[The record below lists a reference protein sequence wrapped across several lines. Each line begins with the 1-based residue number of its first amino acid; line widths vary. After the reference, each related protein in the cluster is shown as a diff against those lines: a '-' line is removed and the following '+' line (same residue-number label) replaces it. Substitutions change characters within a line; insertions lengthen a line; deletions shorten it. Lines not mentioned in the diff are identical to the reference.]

1 MRYKSGGSIE
11 IKQLKKLNKFKK
23 RPSELCPSNQKMNP
37 PPIPFQN
44 LKIIKFKDIPAY
56 TVRENPHLG
65 QLV

>member
-1 MRYKSGGSIE
+1 MQYKSGGSIG

-37 PPIPFQN
+37 PILFRN
-44 LKIIKFKDIPAY
+44 LQIIKFKDILAY